1 VRQRAAVVLHHACGT
16 VCSQNS
22 GSKLPHS
29 PRTDASNFRLDQYPE
44 LHMAT
49 FLRFIF
55 VLCYLVP
62 AALHAEE
69 DAEALHNEVAVERA
83 RVVAPRLERADFVP
97 ESAVHNVV
105 LSPDGSQVAFQREQ
119 GSGRS
124 LWLLPSA
131 GDAPKLLQAHS
142 EASTIYWS
150 RDGRWL
156 MLESEREIF
165 ALAVAGQSGSGIVTT
180 LGGRTQRAAQGIDP
194 SQAAALLVVEEIAAQ
209 AGVARHW
216 QLLRIDM
223 QGRRS
228 VLHSDSHRI
237 VNFAFDGNGRLAFLA
252 RVESEHIAILRIDGD
267 AKTTVIT
274 RCIRMRRC
282 TFLSASADGTSL
294 LLHSD
299 LAGDLA
305 RLVRLHADGSLDTLH
320 IDPRSEADL
329 DEITADP
336 MTHEPMIVSY
346 RSNVI
351 SRHGLNAV
359 AQRHLDAIT
368 RQLPDRDLRIS
379 IGHGDTANWLIN
391 ERASQLQGE
400 RWHLYSAQTLEI
412 RQILDEPLIAQR
424 GTKPVAR
431 LPEASLARKIAFA
444 WRASDGMR
452 LHGFLSLPPGADPAR
467 LPLIANVHG
476 GPWNQSQAV
485 YAAGVQLLVNRGYA
499 VFEPNFRGSTGHGR
513 DYMFAAQGD
522 FGNGR
527 VQQDI
532 VEGVRYLLDQGIG
545 DAERVG
551 IVGASFGGYSTL
563 LGVTFAPDL
572 FKVGVA
578 AVPPADFS
586 WDLRWVARS
595 SEALNLSRYIPFEA
609 WLRML
614 SLDIN
619 EPAAMTRLSAQSPL
633 ANAAAMNRPLLLI
646 AAGEDRRVA
655 IRGVIEYAARL
666 KLLGKDVSLLI
677 DDEAGHSDSL
687 PLAREAGLYLMEKML
702 AEHLGGGQPTAPDA
716 ELERYLERNLRLRG
730 NAL

>member
-1 VRQRAAVVLHHACGT
+1 M
-16 VCSQNS
+16 S
-22 GSKLPHS
+22 
-29 PRTDASNFRLDQYPE
+29 
-44 LHMAT
+44 T
-49 FLRFIF
+49 FQRFIF
-55 VLCYLVP
+55 VLSCLVSALLLP
-62 AALHAEE
+62 AVLHAEQDT
-69 DAEALHNEVAVERA
+69 DALRNEVAIERA
-83 RVVAPRLERADFVP
+83 RIVAPRLERADFLAH
-97 ESAVHNVV
+97 SGVHNVT
-105 LSPDGSQVAFQREQ
+105 LSPDGTQVAFQREQ
-119 GSGRS
+119 GSSRS
-124 LWLLPSA
+124 LWLLPVS

-142 EASTIYWS
+142 EARAIYWS

-165 ALAVAGQSGSGIVTT
+165 ALAVAGQSGSGIITT

-209 AGVARHW
+209 ADVARHW
-216 QLLRIDM
+216 QLVRVDM
-223 QGRRS
+223 QGSRN
-228 VLHSDSHRI
+228 VLHSDNYRI
-237 VNFAFDGNGRLAFLA
+237 VNFAFDANGRLAFLA
-252 RVESEHIAILRIDGD
+252 RVESDHIAIVHIDGD
-267 AKTTVIT
+267 AAPTVIT
-274 RCIRMRRC
+274 RCVRMRRC
-282 TFLSASADGTSL
+282 TFLSASADGASL

-299 LAGDLA
+299 LAGNLS
-305 RLVRLHADGSLDTLH
+305 RLLRLHADGSVDTLH
-320 IDPRSEADL
+320 SDPRGESDL
-329 DEITADP
+329 DEIALDP
-336 MTHEPMIVSY
+336 VTQRPMIVSY
-346 RSNVI
+346 RSSII
-351 SRHGLNAV
+351 SHHALDAM

-368 RQLPDRDLRIS
+368 RQLPGRDLRIG
-379 IGHGDTANWLIN
+379 IGHGDTAHWLIN

-424 GTKPVAR
+424 GSKPVAR
-431 LPEASLARKIAFA
+431 LPEAPLARKIAFA
-444 WRASDGMR
+444 WQASDGMR

-513 DYMFAAQGD
+513 EYMFAAQGD

-545 DAERVG
+545 DAGRVG

-595 SEALNLSRYIPFEA
+595 GEALNLSRYIPFEA

-614 SLDIN
+614 SLDIDD
-619 EPAAMTRLSAQSPL
+619 PAMMARLSAQSPL
-633 ANAAAMNRPLLLI
+633 SNASALTRPLLLI

-666 KLLGKDVSLLI
+666 KLLGKDISLLI

-687 PLAREAGLYLMEKML
+687 PLAREAGLYLMEKVL

-716 ELERYLERNLRLRG
+716 ELDRYIERNLRLRG
-730 NAL
+730 STLP